1 MFDLGCYINRTWGK
15 LIRGKTMRIHYEL
28 ANFLVSAWRLARPGV
43 RLPTS
48 HGILD
53 RALEDTAAELPDR
66 FKGKLTFVETP
77 IGRLCRELPDILRA
91 AQESYLTSEP
101 NPTYKTAEVKV
112 SAAAAFELLDS
123 LEIDIDKAKRFGQKL
138 SDSIDRQIKA
148 LAPAEAP
155 AA

>member
-1 MFDLGCYINRTWGK
+1 
-15 LIRGKTMRIHYEL
+15 MRIYYEL
-28 ANFLVSAWRLARPGV
+28 ANFLLSAWRLGRPGV

-53 RALEDTAAELPDR
+53 RALEEASPALPDR

-77 IGRLCRELPDILRA
+77 IGRLCRELPEILRA

-101 NPTYKTAEVKV
+101 NPTYKTAEVKLS
-112 SAAAAFELLDS
+112 SAAAFDLLDR
-123 LEIDIDKAKRFGQKL
+123 LGIDVEVAKEFGEKL
-138 SDSIDRQIKA
+138 SNSIDRQVRA
-148 LAPAEAP
+148 AATAP

>member
-1 MFDLGCYINRTWGK
+1 
-15 LIRGKTMRIHYEL
+15 MRMQIHYEF

-43 RLPTS
+43 RIPTS

-53 RALEDTAAELPDR
+53 RALEELAAELPER
-66 FKGKLTFVETP
+66 FRGKLTFVETP
-77 IGRLCRELPDILRA
+77 IGRLCLELPEVLRA

-112 SAAAAFELLDS
+112 SAAAAFDLLDR
-123 LEIDIDKAKRFGQKL
+123 LEIDIADAKGFGIKL
-138 SDSIDRQIKA
+138 SSCIDRQIKA
-148 LAPAEAP
+148 LATDAT

>member
-1 MFDLGCYINRTWGK
+1 
-15 LIRGKTMRIHYEL
+15 MRIHYEL
-28 ANFLVSAWRLARPGV
+28 ANFLVSAWRLAEPDE

-53 RALEDTAAELPDR
+53 RALEQIAPNLPGR
-66 FKGKLTFVETP
+66 FQGKLTFVETP

-112 SAAAAFELLDS
+112 SSAAAFDFLDR
-123 LEIDIDKAKRFGQKL
+123 LDIDIDDAKAFGKL
-138 SDSIDRQIKA
+138 LAKSIDQQAKA
-148 LAPAEAP
+148 LA

>member
-1 MFDLGCYINRTWGK
+1 MLFLRAWQADSGRN
-15 LIRGKTMRIHYEL
+15 MRIYYEL
-28 ANFLVSAWRLARPGV
+28 ANFLLSAWRLGRPGT

-53 RALEDTAAELPDR
+53 RALEEVAAQLPPR

-77 IGRLCRELPDILRA
+77 IGRLCRELPEILRA

-101 NPTYKTAEVKV
+101 NPTYRTAEVKL
-112 SAAAAFELLDS
+112 SAAAAFDLLDR
-123 LEIDIDKAKRFGQKL
+123 LDIDIEAAKNFGEEL
-138 SDSIDRQIKA
+138 SKSIDRQVKA
-148 LAPAEAP
+148 VATAVP